1 MAVKNYAES
10 LFAYYLFLKMELV
23 NIRLICH
30 RQSGMNYSI
39 LIEYGE
45 NSKDLFWVQM
55 LEKYVDSIAANSGN

>member
-1 MAVKNYAES
+1 MKIYAES

-39 LIEYGE
+39 LIEYG
-45 NSKDLFWVQM
+45 NGK
-55 LEKYVDSIAANSGN
+55 K

>member
-1 MAVKNYAES
+1 
-10 LFAYYLFLKMELV
+10 MELV

-39 LIEYGE
+39 LIE

>member
-1 MAVKNYAES
+1 MKIYAES
-10 LFAYYLFLKMELV
+10 LFAYYLFLQMELV